1 LAISQVIQAFWRITV
16 NKNTCFQP
24 RVFLG
29 YQILIT
35 GELSFREVIKI
46 HVRFEWQLHGRVIS
60 AGKKKPPN
68 PEGMV
73 VKLLNTL

>member
-1 LAISQVIQAFWRITV
+1 L
-16 NKNTCFQP
+16 
-24 RVFLG
+24 
-29 YQILIT
+29 
-35 GELSFREVIKI
+35 REVIKI

-73 VKLLNTL
+73 VKLINTL